1 MLHGRNSYLNR
12 LRKLLAFLLSLAIV
26 ASFQATALAT
36 ETGNQGQIAPVFWTQ
51 GDSYDWYTVL
61 DAETTRSTGKAET
74 QFYTMDIRAN
84 VAKLTID
91 NEGVKELDV
100 AINGQHLKLND
111 LFAPTGTGE
120 ATLDISSLVTYGAND
135 LSIQSLA
142 KPGASATIKVEA
154 PKFTAR
160 ILHTNDIH
168 AAIDPLP
175 KMAAYI
181 KSAKAEGGNVYFVD
195 AGDNFSGNPVSDLN
209 HGVPMIEALNQM
221 TVDAF
226 GVGNHD
232 FDHGPANTQAA
243 RELSNFE
250 WLSANTIVA
259 DQSLTPIKPFKAYEI
274 KENELGQKIAFIGLT
289 QFPPATG
296 TKNQVGLRFEDGA
309 AHAQQL
315 IAELRDQ
322 VNLIVIVSHNGID
335 WDVANA
341 PMMAGADLIV
351 SAHSHTYL
359 SKPTEAA
366 GIPIMQVGNSAANI
380 GDLVLTQ
387 AEKST
392 LTPGAAGGKWAV
404 ATKDMTAVDPDVQAT
419 VTKWN
424 EQMAP
429 VLSTTIGYN
438 NAALTSGGNK
448 AAGDIGL
455 GSLIA
460 EGLADYLGAD
470 IGVWNNGGIRADLP
484 KGEITMN
491 SIYKVLPFGN
501 IPWKVEATGA
511 QLTEFFS
518 RSFSRQ
524 NRNAIDLQIGG
535 GSYTVYTK
543 ADGTLDHVALKI
555 AGEPVDPDRVYTL
568 AVSDY
573 IATSTDYWSTIPTPV
588 EMSSEVDA
596 IGVAEYVK
604 KLGTV
609 NYKSG
614 GDGRIKMVAPSVP
627 VAVSRLNFYNSSSL
641 LAADGSG
648 ALVPLTN
655 QATVLVTGEATA
667 YQEDRDQRTPKNF
680 EMVDAGRPVPMAAMQ
695 SIGSGK
701 VFASGAMLIANGYRA
716 TYQNPQYFTNVL
728 DYLTGTAGGTVLFD
742 EGHGQYYNAGGLSQ
756 ITAFIEA
763 RGYVASFTGEN
774 KAITGDRL
782 KNVKVLVISTPDS
795 VGAFTQAE
803 LDAVSAFVA
812 NGGSVILL
820 SQTDYNNNSNP
831 TELNTIAAAIGT
843 AIRFNSDEV
852 RDDASKDGSTNY
864 SPVTNEFNAA
874 YPELLKVR

>member
-1 MLHGRNSYLNR
+1 MNR

-36 ETGNQGQIAPVFWTQ
+36 ETGNQGQVAPVFWTN

-61 DAETTRSTGKAET
+61 DAETARSTGQAET

-84 VAKLTID
+84 VARLTIAND
-91 NEGVKELDV
+91 GVKELDV

-120 ATLDISSLVTYGAND
+120 AQLDISSLVTYGANQ

-142 KPGASATIKVEA
+142 KPGATATLTIEA

-160 ILHTNDIH
+160 VLHTNDIH

-175 KMAAYI
+175 KMAAYV
-181 KSAKAEGGNVYFVD
+181 KAAKAEGGNVYFID

-209 HGVPMIEALNQM
+209 AGKPMIEVLNGMQLDLS
-221 TVDAF
+221 T
-226 GVGNHD
+226 VGNHD
-232 FDHGPANTQAA
+232 FDHGPANTQLR
-243 RELSNFE
+243 REESNFP
-250 WLSANTIVA
+250 WLSANTEIV
-259 DQSLTPIKPFKAYEI
+259 DPSLTPIQPFEGYKVFT
-274 KENELGQKIAFIGLT
+274 NELGQKIAFIALT
-289 QFPPATG
+289 QTPPATG
-296 TKNQVGLRFEDGA
+296 TKNIVGLQFNDPVA
-309 AHAQQL
+309 AAQQL
-315 IAELRDQ
+315 IAELRPQ
-322 VNLIVIVSHNGID
+322 VNLLVVVSHNGHD
-335 WDVANA
+335 WDTANA
-341 PMMAGADLIV
+341 QYLQGADLILG
-351 SAHSHTYL
+351 AHSHTL
-359 SKPTEAA
+359 LTKPAVAA
-366 GIPIMQVGNSAANI
+366 GIPIIQVGSSATNLS
-380 GDLVLTQ
+380 DLIVTQ
-387 AEKST
+387 TDKVEVA
-392 LTPGAAGGKWAV
+392 PGAAGGKYVVTTAS
-404 ATKDMTAVDPDVQAT
+404 MTAVDPEVAAT
-419 VTKWN
+419 VQSWKDL
-424 EQMAP
+424 MAP
-429 VLSTTIGYN
+429 ILNTKIGYN

-455 GSLIA
+455 GSLIS

-484 KGEITMN
+484 KGDITMN

-511 QLTEFFS
+511 QLTEFFA

-543 ADGTLDHVALKI
+543 ADGSLDHVTLKI
-555 AGEPVDPDRVYTL
+555 AGEPVDPNKVYTL

-573 IATSTDYWSTIPTPV
+573 IATSSDYWSTMPTPV

-596 IGVAEYVK
+596 IAVAEYVK

-614 GDGRIKMVAPSVP
+614 GDGRIKMVAPAVP
-627 VAVSRLNFYNSSSL
+627 TAVSKLNFYNSSSL
-641 LAADGSG
+641 LAANETG

-655 QATVLVTGEATA
+655 QATVLVTTESTG
-667 YQEDRDQRTPKNF
+667 YQEDRTTTEPKNF
-680 EMVDAGRPVPMAAMQ
+680 EMVDAGRPVPLAAMQ
-695 SIGSGK
+695 SVGSGK

-716 TYQNPQYFTNVL
+716 SYQNPQYFTNVL
-728 DYLTGTAGGTVLFD
+728 DYLTGTASGTVLFD

-756 ITAFIEA
+756 IAAFIEA

-803 LDAVSAFVA
+803 LDVISAFVA

-852 RDDASKDGSTNY
+852 RDDASKDGSANY